1 MRCKNGKQKFDYTA
15 LQKEEK
21 KLQADAKKLAAQRLS
36 AIGKEKA
43 LNAERKKIEAE
54 RKKLEQLSSVFDL
67 EQIQIYAALQNKI
80 TDQEKLRL
88 SLQLA
93 LIQGNASEAAKL
105 AICLGPHT
113 KYLCIDGST
122 SAKSRIFLASKS
134 LAIVKPSV
142 CEALKGF

>member
-1 MRCKNGKQKFDYTA
+1 MVLKSISSPTLRTKSN
-15 LQKEEK
+15 L
-21 KLQADAKKLAAQRLS
+21 
-36 AIGKEKA
+36 KA

-93 LIQGNASEAAKL
+93 LIQGNAN
-105 AICLGPHT
+105 HT
-113 KYLCIDGST
+113 W
-122 SAKSRIFLASKS
+122 
-134 LAIVKPSV
+134 
-142 CEALKGF
+142 